1 MRIENLTPEQVEML
15 DFMWNELDTY
25 EEMIEWL
32 DALDPV
38 ERRQAETLQ
47 QLILLESAENLIE
60 ESKYYEANMVIN
72 KFRS

>member
-47 QLILLESAENLIE
+47 QLILLESAETLIE